1 MNVTRIS
8 SKKEAPEAPATKT
21 VSDSGELF
29 TDDMKAQLNAVFE
42 RMARP
47 LVLQLEL
54 DQRPV
59 SEELVAYMEE
69 LSSMTDKLSI
79 QTVSDTGEK
88 NLPVVR
94 VCAQDGTPT
103 GLAFHGVPGGH
114 EFTSFVLGLYN
125 AAGPGQPISDEDKA
139 SIAAIESKTH
149 LQVLVGLSCT
159 MCPDVVVA
167 AQRIAA
173 DNPQVICD
181 VYDINHFKELKDTY
195 DVMSVPCLVIN
206 DGQKVDFGKK
216 NLSQILSLIP

>member
-1 MNVTRIS
+1 
-8 SKKEAPEAPATKT
+8 
-21 VSDSGELF
+21 
-29 TDDMKAQLNAVFE
+29 MKAQLNAVFE

-69 LSSMTDKLSI
+69 LSSMTDKLSV
-79 QTVSDTGEK
+79 QTVSGTGEK

-94 VCAQDGTPT
+94 VCAEDGTPT

-125 AAGPGQPISDEDKA
+125 ASGPGQPISDEDKA
-139 SIAAIESKTH
+139 SIASIESKTH

-173 DNPQVICD
+173 DNPT
-181 VYDINHFKELKDTY
+181 KT
-195 DVMSVPCLVIN
+195 
-206 DGQKVDFGKK
+206 
-216 NLSQILSLIP
+216 